1 MSQGWSKI
9 FNRINWLNRPSTN
22 TPLNATNLNAGDS
35 AIDKLD
41 DRIITLDTVKADMQ
55 VVNGMV
61 ADISVN
67 DADGIITVTYKNGS
81 TKTYDTNLE
90 KIATNFTYDYSTQRL
105 VLTLSDGSKQ
115 YVDMSALITQYEFKD
130 SATIA
135 FSVDSTGKVSASVK
149 NGSITDAMLQTDYLA
164 NITAQA
170 TKAESMANSA
180 TTSSNSAYDNAK
192 LSQSYAIGGSG
203 VRDGEDTDNSKYYS
217 EQASK
222 SATASANSASTA
234 STNASEAASSASS
247 ASASATQSATSE
259 SNARKSASSA
269 AASASTA
276 STKASEASNSATL
289 ASGSASSALT
299 SATSASESAESASA
313 SATTATQKA
322 KDASS
327 SATSASSSASSAST
341 SATSASKSATD
352 AKTSANSASASAT
365 AASTSATN
373 AKASETASATSAKN
387 AKTSETN
394 AASGASTA
402 TAKASAA
409 STSASNA
416 ATSEANAKKYYEQA
430 KAISES
436 FSGALR
442 PMGTVSFANL
452 PAVSSASAGDM
463 YNISDEFV
471 TTSDFV
477 EGAGITEPAG
487 SNVYKT
493 ESGKWD
499 VLAGSPVTGVKGAN
513 ETTFRRGNVNITPDN
528 IGAIPTS
535 GGTVNGTIT
544 FGKSDNYGIRTN
556 TNNYG
561 RVGDAT
567 NQFFEGYFQK
577 IFENKTLLSNKYLQ
591 LTGDSKDNTTTFTSN
606 DSTTGD
612 STAPALLTSGET
624 HASIFSKVSTIFKNV
639 RWLLSKM
646 GTTDISSIGNGT
658 VTGAL
663 STLNSNMVKTYTKDI
678 IATVDKKWGNV
689 YIAEGIMIDIPNME
703 LTKAKGVQLSVN
715 SKMSGSVFASLN
727 SLTETQANII
737 LLRGTSGN
745 VNCRLYLT
753 LTF

>member
-55 VVNGMV
+55 VVNDMV
-61 ADISVN
+61 ADVSLNSNTGV
-67 DADGIITVTYKNGS
+67 ITVTYKNGS
-81 TKTYDTNLE
+81 HVDYDTNLE
-90 KIATNFTYDYSTQRL
+90 KIAVNFSYDYVNQRL

-130 SATIA
+130 STTIA
-135 FSVDSTGKVSASVK
+135 FSVDSTGKISASVK
-149 NGSITDAMLQTDYLA
+149 NGSITDAMLETGYLA

-222 SATASANSASTA
+222 SSTASANSASTA
-234 STNASEAASSASS
+234 STKASEAASSASS
-247 ASASATQSATSE
+247 ASASATKSATSE
-259 SNARKSASSA
+259 SNANKSASSA
-269 AASASTA
+269 ATSESTA
-276 STKASEASNSATL
+276 GTKASEAA
-289 ASGSASSALT
+289 T
-299 SATSASESAESASA
+299 SATSA
-313 SATTATQKA
+313 
-322 KDASS
+322 
-327 SATSASSSASSAST
+327 
-341 SATSASKSATD
+341 
-352 AKTSANSASASAT
+352 ANSAST
-365 AASTSATN
+365 
-373 AKASETASATSAKN
+373 ATSK
-387 AKTSETN
+387 
-394 AASGASTA
+394 AA
-402 TAKASAA
+402 AA

-493 ESGKWD
+493 GAGKWD
-499 VLAGSPVTGVKGAN
+499 VLAGSPVTGVKGEN
-513 ETTFRRGNVNITPDN
+513 EKNFRRGNVNITCEN
-528 IGAIPTS
+528 IGAL
-535 GGTVNGTIT
+535 
-544 FGKSDNYGIRTN
+544 
-556 TNNYG
+556 
-561 RVGDAT
+561 AT
-567 NQFFEGYFQK
+567 D
-577 IFENKTLLSNKYLQ
+577 
-591 LTGDSKDNTTTFTSN
+591 GDSQDNTVTFTSN
-606 DSTTGD
+606 DSLTGD

-646 GTTDISSIGNGT
+646 GTTDISTLGNGT

-663 STLNSNMVKTYTKDI
+663 STLNSNIGTKLSNTDIKISSKTYTI
-678 IATVDKKWGNV
+678 T
-689 YIAEGIMIDIPNME
+689 
-703 LTKAKGVQLSVN
+703 
-715 SKMSGSVFASLN
+715 
-727 SLTETQANII
+727 SLTEWWGMYAWDTSYSDIGIPNNAKII
-737 LLRGTSGN
+737 SAYVGTCSGN
-745 VNCRLYLT
+745 APLCATRFYNTSATNIRVVFSRNSPTTFTLCVCYLVG
-753 LTF
+753 